1 VKNEKV
7 LHRAKDDGVILNKIR
22 RWKANCIGHFLR
34 KNCLLKHVIERKIE
48 ERTEVVERRGRR
60 YKQLLD
66 DFKNL
71 ENIGS

>member
-1 VKNEKV
+1 
-7 LHRAKDDGVILNKIR
+7 
-22 RWKANCIGHFLR
+22 LR
-34 KNCLLKHVIERKIE
+34 ENCLLKHAIERRKRE

-71 ENIGS
+71 ENNGS